1 MFHTSL
7 LKIINIE
14 PNTPDKN
21 VCNLQRNSL
30 TKVKSDIWLID
41 TYLPRLILC
50 LDKFMPSTSASQ
62 KSVGSLCLK
71 EPDSAGFDYPV
82 VRWWMYAW

>member
-7 LKIINIE
+7 LKITDIE

-21 VCNLQRNSL
+21 TFVTYKGINQPRLSL
-30 TKVKSDIWLID
+30 IYMTNRC
-41 TYLPRLILC
+41 LPRLILW

-62 KSVGSLCLK
+62 KSLGSLCLK
-71 EPDSAGFDYPV
+71 IPGRAGFDYPV
-82 VRWWMYAW
+82 VGWWMYA